1 MDFRVKR
8 PVIRWFCLIL
18 VGVLIGIC
26 SPCYGFSGGSGIPD
40 DPYRIA
46 TVEDLLS
53 IDNDP
58 NLLDKH
64 YLLVADIDL
73 DPNASGGQ
81 AFSQALIDA
90 NFTGCFDGNGHA
102 IHNLIIESSDYNT
115 GIFNF
120 LGKGS
125 IVENLWIENT
135 TIYSDKYYVG
145 GLAAKNWGTI
155 RNCHISGK
163 IYGFSSVGGLV
174 GSNGHQ
180 VEIRSNSNML
190 SNDTLI
196 TNEEIEGVILFCSSD
211 VNVTATKINVG
222 VRSQNIGGIVGL
234 NAGGIIGLCKSSG
247 NIEGDQET
255 GGLAGINNGLIYN
268 CYSNC
273 NVQGINFVGGLI
285 GKNSGSVMMCYSTG
299 MVSGE
304 TRLGGLI
311 GKNKNKGSTYLSYWD
326 IQASG
331 LDFSSGGRGKTTEQL
346 KNIQTFRGWGYD
358 DVWTLDDG
366 NDYPRLAWENT
377 PGNLIIDTPPEYAG
391 GTGDV
396 NDPYKIKTAEQL
408 LALGYYWPDFND
420 NFILMQNIDFN
431 DIDPNIIVSIG
442 IPAFPYS
449 GIFDG
454 NNNTISNFKY
464 YNDLENYVGLLGNIG
479 PNSVLKDIS
488 ILNADIK
495 GYQNTGILAGS
506 NEGLIQNCFVSGC
519 VDGYDYVGG
528 LAGYNE
534 ENAVINL
541 CSSDVDVNGI
551 SRVGGLVGQ
560 NYNATISMSDSFA
573 TVTSSGESAGGLAGT
588 NFGNI
593 LRCFSHGLISG
604 VYNVGGLV
612 GMNYF
617 FIWFPDTGMICDSYS
632 TAIVEGD
639 QNVGGLIGE
648 NRGTAFQ
655 SYSTGMVS
663 GNENVGG
670 LTGLNYKFD
679 SFQALVQDCYWD
691 IETSGQQSSQGG
703 EGRTAFQMKQQ
714 DNYTNWDF
722 VKVWDIVDNQTYPF
736 LRWSIA
742 GDINGNDKVDFNDL
756 VHIAAYWLEDHT
768 PQD

>member
-1 MDFRVKR
+1 MVFRAKR

-18 VGVLIGIC
+18 AGVLIGIC
-26 SPCYGFSGGSGIPD
+26 SPCYGFSVGSGVPD
-40 DPYRIA
+40 DPYQIA
-46 TVEDLLS
+46 TFEDLLLIGS
-53 IDNDP
+53 DP
-58 NLLDKH
+58 DLLDKH
-64 YLLVADIDL
+64 YILVADIDL
-73 DPNASGGQ
+73 DPNALGGQ
-81 AFSQALIDA
+81 AFSQAPINA
-90 NFTGCFDGNGHA
+90 NFTGCFNGNHHT
-102 IHNLIIESSDYNT
+102 IHNLNINSDDYSV
-115 GIFNF
+115 GLFRS

-155 RNCHISGK
+155 RKCHVSGK

-174 GSNGHQ
+174 GRNGYQ

-196 TNEEIEGVILFCSSD
+196 TNEEIEGVILSCSSNVD
-211 VNVTATKINVG
+211 VTATRINVG

-247 NIEGDQET
+247 SINGDIQA
-255 GGLAGINNGLIYN
+255 GGLVGDNKGWIYN
-268 CYSNC
+268 CYSDC
-273 NVQGINFVGGLI
+273 NVQGIKFAGGLI
-285 GKNSGSVMMCYSTG
+285 GENSGSVMMCYSTG

-311 GKNKNKGSTYLSYWD
+311 GDNYNGSTHLSYWD

-396 NDPYKIKTAEQL
+396 NDPYQIKTAEQL

-420 NFILMQNIDFN
+420 NFILMQDIDFN

-454 NNNTISNFKY
+454 NNNTISNFKN
-464 YNDLENYVGLLGNIG
+464 YNDLENYVGMFGSIG
-479 PNSVLKDIS
+479 PNSVVKDIS
-488 ILNADIK
+488 ILIADIK
-495 GYQNTGILAGS
+495 GYNNSGILAGS

-519 VDGYDYVGG
+519 IDGYGYVGG
-528 LAGYNE
+528 LVGYNE

-560 NYNATISMSDSFA
+560 NYIASICMSDSFA
-573 TVTSSGESAGGLAGT
+573 IVTASGES
-588 NFGNI
+588 
-593 LRCFSHGLISG
+593 
-604 VYNVGGLV
+604 VGGLV
-612 GMNYF
+612 GLNFGDIERCYSHGW
-617 FIWFPDTGMICDSYS
+617 ITGVWGTGGLVGSNDTHVSFPDCGKICDSY
-632 TAIVEGD
+632 ANVIVEGERY
-639 QNVGGLIGE
+639 VGGLIGYH
-648 NRGTAFQ
+648 RGTSFR

-663 GNENVGG
+663 GSENIGG
-670 LTGLNYKFD
+670 LIGRRDTSEGLHPA
-679 SFQALVQDCYWD
+679 SAIDCYWD
-691 IETSGQQSSQGG
+691 VQTSGQQSSQGG
-703 EGRTAFQMKQQ
+703 ERRTTFQMKQQ

-722 VKVWDIVDNQTYPF
+722 AKVWDIVENQTYPF
-736 LRWSIA
+736 LRWPIT
-742 GDINGNDKVDFNDL
+742 GDINGDCKVDFDDL
-756 VHIAAYWLEDHT
+756 MILMAYWLQDCT